1 MELRHLRYFA
11 AVADTCH
18 FGRAAEQL
26 LVAQPAL
33 SYAIRQLEDELDA
46 TLFNRTTRQVSLT
59 PAGEFLKAEAA
70 RILAGVDDA
79 ERGVRRIAAGR
90 SGLLRVGLTG
100 TAASPICRASRAS
113 FVRNFLAWRW
123 RSRRTCSRPQQCEQ
137 LRTGALD
144 VGVLRPPA
152 VGDDIELRS
161 IDVEPLVLA
170 VSADHRLAAEPV
182 VSLTDLRSESF
193 VAYASR
199 DSAVNDA
206 VLRSC
211 KRAGFVPHREHAAPG
226 TAVLLALVAAGFG
239 VAVVPPRYARCHCRA
254 WSFVIWP
261 TAEASNSP
269 WPGDAAVTTRS
280 SMRSSTSCPRFRA
293 GLRAHRCGGAAMK
306 ITAVEAIPFAIP
318 YVKPLKFA
326 SGEVHT
332 ADHVLVRVHT
342 DDGVVGVAEAPPR
355 PFTYG
360 ETQAGIVAV
369 IEQLFAPALVGLTLT
384 EREVAG
390 ARLARTVG
398 NPAAKS
404 AVDMAIWD
412 ALGRTLELPVTSLLG
427 GYTDRMRVSHMLGF
441 DEPAAMVAEAE
452 KMRDLY
458 GITTFK
464 VKVGRRPVT
473 LDTAVVR
480 ALRDHF
486 GDSVEL
492 YVDANRGWTRGGVA
506 AGHAGDGRPRPALRR
521 GAVPRR

>member
-11 AVADTCH
+11 AVAETCH
-18 FGRAAEQL
+18 FGQAAEQL

-33 SYAIRQLEDELDA
+33 SYAIRQLEAELDV

-70 RILAGVDDA
+70 RVLAGVDDA

-100 TAASPICRASRAS
+100 TAAFSHLPRIARILRQELPGVAMEIQADM
-113 FVRNFLAWRW
+113 L
-123 RSRRTCSRPQQCEQ
+123 TPLQCER

-239 VAVVPPRYARCHCRA
+239 VAVVP
-254 WSFVIWP
+254 
-261 TAEASNSP
+261 AS
-269 WPGDAAVTTRS
+269 
-280 SMRSSTSCPRFRA
+280 
-293 GLRAHRCGGAAMK
+293 
-306 ITAVEAIPFAIP
+306 
-318 YVKPLKFA
+318 
-326 SGEVHT
+326 
-332 ADHVLVRVHT
+332 
-342 DDGVVGVAEAPPR
+342 
-355 PFTYG
+355 
-360 ETQAGIVAV
+360 
-369 IEQLFAPALVGLTLT
+369 
-384 EREVAG
+384 
-390 ARLARTVG
+390 
-398 NPAAKS
+398 
-404 AVDMAIWD
+404 
-412 ALGRTLELPVTSLLG
+412 
-427 GYTDRMRVSHMLGF
+427 
-441 DEPAAMVAEAE
+441 
-452 KMRDLY
+452 
-458 GITTFK
+458 
-464 VKVGRRPVT
+464 
-473 LDTAVVR
+473 VR
-480 ALRDHF
+480 ALPLQGLVFRDLAVDRPARVANRF
-486 GDSVEL
+486 AERTRLRVGSMV
-492 YVDANRGWTRGGVA
+492 VDADSRPGGGA
-506 AGHAGDGRPRPALRR
+506 GNGDRPADAARRTGDENALPLQPAGHAEIRN
-521 GAVPRR
+521 

>member
-11 AVADTCH
+11 AVAETCH
-18 FGRAAEQL
+18 FGQAAEQL

-33 SYAIRQLEDELDA
+33 SYAIRQLEAELDV

-70 RILAGVDDA
+70 RVLAGVDDA

-100 TAASPICRASRAS
+100 TAAFSHLPRIARILRQELPGVAMEIQADM
-113 FVRNFLAWRW
+113 L
-123 RSRRTCSRPQQCEQ
+123 TPLQCER

-239 VAVVPPRYARCHCRA
+239 VAVVP
-254 WSFVIWP
+254 
-261 TAEASNSP
+261 AS
-269 WPGDAAVTTRS
+269 
-280 SMRSSTSCPRFRA
+280 
-293 GLRAHRCGGAAMK
+293 
-306 ITAVEAIPFAIP
+306 
-318 YVKPLKFA
+318 
-326 SGEVHT
+326 
-332 ADHVLVRVHT
+332 
-342 DDGVVGVAEAPPR
+342 
-355 PFTYG
+355 
-360 ETQAGIVAV
+360 
-369 IEQLFAPALVGLTLT
+369 
-384 EREVAG
+384 
-390 ARLARTVG
+390 
-398 NPAAKS
+398 
-404 AVDMAIWD
+404 
-412 ALGRTLELPVTSLLG
+412 
-427 GYTDRMRVSHMLGF
+427 
-441 DEPAAMVAEAE
+441 
-452 KMRDLY
+452 
-458 GITTFK
+458 
-464 VKVGRRPVT
+464 
-473 LDTAVVR
+473 VR
-480 ALRDHF
+480 ALPLQGLVFRDLADAGSIDLALAWRRG
-486 GDSVEL
+486 GDNPV
-492 YVDANRGWTRGGVA
+492 VDAVINVLSSA
-506 AGHAGDGRPRPALRR
+506 FEPAFAPR
-521 GAVPRR
+521 AVEEML